1 MLGVEAGFGLNCV
14 SVVHIALG
22 SHRVGENQ
30 SGSELVSVS
39 DSHAFGSENSGVGQ
53 QTLGLTRLC
62 VENSVDH
69 SNWARLKY
77 L

>member
-1 MLGVEAGFGLNCV
+1 MLGVEAGCELKSV

-30 SGSELVSVS
+30 SGPELVSVS
-39 DSHAFGSENSGVGQ
+39 DSHAFESENSGESQLAHV
-53 QTLGLTRLC
+53 LTRLC
-62 VENSVDH
+62 VEDSVDN

>member
-1 MLGVEAGFGLNCV
+1 MLGVEADFGLNCV